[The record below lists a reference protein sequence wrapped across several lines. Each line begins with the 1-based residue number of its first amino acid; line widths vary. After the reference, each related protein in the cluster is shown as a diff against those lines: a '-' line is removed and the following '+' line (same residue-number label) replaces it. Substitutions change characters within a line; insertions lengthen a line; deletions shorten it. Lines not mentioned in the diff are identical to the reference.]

1 MNNPLRWRQ
10 RFENFEKA
18 FVKLEMVVGR
28 ADLKTDEVCKM
39 ALVQAFEFT
48 FEIAWKTMKDYLE
61 EEGFELNSPKE
72 TLRQAFQSRL
82 ITDGEVWLEAL
93 KRRNNTVH
101 NYDSVMLEETVT
113 FIVASFVPQAREWR
127 HSFASKSTV

>member
-10 RFENFEKA
+10 RFETFEKA
-18 FVKLEMVVGR
+18 FQKLEMVACR
-28 ADLKTDEVCKM
+28 EDMKTDEIWKM

-61 EEGFELNSPKE
+61 EEGFELNSPKG
-72 TLRQAFQSRL
+72 TLRQAFQSK
-82 ITDGEVWLEAL
+82 IIVNGEVWLEAL

-101 NYDSVMLEETVT
+101 NYDSLILAETAT
-113 FIVASFVPQAREWR
+113 FIAESFYPEVRDWY
-127 HSFASKSTV
+127 HSFKAC